1 MLHPGQL
8 EPPLQGQHRA
18 PPVGRHL
25 PGGRGRPRPHR
36 AGPREGPVG
45 RREADAAALPPDPRL
60 RACARLQLRRAQGD
74 SPGRRGARR
83 LLTDGSPRPGDRM
96 AERVGVIVP
105 AAGTGRRL
113 GTRSGKALVELAAC
127 PLLAWAVAAVEANDR
142 VDSVVVVAHP
152 AALGPVTE
160 LLAAHGSAKVA
171 AVVAGGPTRRAS
183 VAAGLA
189 ALPPGPGYVAV
200 HDACRPLLAPG
211 AIDRLTETLLA
222 LGCHGVAPGAQ
233 VTDTVRRVASGGRS
247 AGIVDREALRALQ
260 TPQVFVR
267 VALEEAHR
275 RAAAGGLGEGPGVTD
290 EATDAVL
297 VERAGFPVAVVPGEP
312 ENLTVTTPLDLEVA
326 EVLLSRRAR
335 GQVAR

>member
-1 MLHPGQL
+1 M
-8 EPPLQGQHRA
+8 
-18 PPVGRHL
+18 VG
-25 PGGRGRPRPHR
+25 
-36 AGPREGPVG
+36 
-45 RREADAAALPPDPRL
+45 
-60 RACARLQLRRAQGD
+60 
-74 SPGRRGARR
+74 
-83 LLTDGSPRPGDRM
+83 

-105 AAGTGRRL
+105 AAGAGRRL
-113 GTRSGKALVELAAC
+113 GTQAGKALVLLASR
-127 PLLAWAVAAVEANDR
+127 PLLAWAVAGVEANDR

-152 AALGPVTE
+152 ATLHTVTE
-160 LLAAHGSAKVA
+160 LLGAHGSAKVA
-171 AVVAGGPTRRAS
+171 AVVPGGPTRRTS

-189 ALPPGPGYVAV
+189 ALPPAPGYVAV

-267 VALEEAHR
+267 AAIEEAHR
-275 RAAAGGLGEGPGVTD
+275 RAVAGGLGAGPGVTD